1 MDTPTI
7 EVPVKRQV
15 KFTFT
20 GLVASVYVNGSDKKL
35 GFDITPLSDDIK
47 LELIQYGFK
56 QKLSDYRA
64 NDKLVG
70 IEKVAAIAECYEMLK
85 SGNFRQTRK
94 SGVWLTEEVISEWQ
108 EMSDTDKAMV
118 RKFAPERAAKLD
130 AI

>member
-1 MDTPTI
+1 MESTTN
-7 EVPVKRQV
+7 ESPVKRQV

-20 GLVASVYVNGSDKKL
+20 GLVATVNVNGTDDKKQ
-35 GFDITPLSDDIK
+35 FDIVPLSDDIK

-70 IEKVAAIAECYEMLK
+70 SDKMNAMAECYDMLA
-85 SGNFRQTRK
+85 SGNFRQTHK
-94 SGVWLTEEVISEWQ
+94 KGVWLTEEIISEWLKMT
-108 EMSDTDKAMV
+108 ETEKSTV
-118 RKFAPERAAKLD
+118 RLFAPERAAKLD